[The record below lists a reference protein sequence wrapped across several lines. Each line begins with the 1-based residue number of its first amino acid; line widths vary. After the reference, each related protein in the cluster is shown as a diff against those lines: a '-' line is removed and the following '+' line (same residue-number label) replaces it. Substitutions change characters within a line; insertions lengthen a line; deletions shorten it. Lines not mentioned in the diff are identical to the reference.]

1 MKRYFVLAIV
11 AITTFVVA
19 KETPL
24 FPILKSTVT
33 LGKQPEGFYLLPTN
47 QLLRP
52 WGDQLQ
58 IPGRPVDLAFDSKK
72 RLLAILN
79 THSVEI
85 VDGTS
90 GAHLASADVG
100 STSYTGLAWSRG
112 DHEIWASQATRN
124 GPDTIAVVQLD
135 DAGKPGKAE
144 RIALKGHPVPA
155 GIAFSADGSK
165 VYIAFSRN
173 NTLAVFDAATRKL
186 EREIEVGMVPFNVVF
201 SAKNNE
207 IYVSNRGGRAP
218 KTTDTVA
225 PSSGTM
231 IVTDPQ
237 TGATTTGTLTILN
250 AKTLE
255 AQQVDV
261 GLAPASLAL
270 DPNESL
276 LAVADGHSDSV
287 TVVNLKSHART
298 QTRIPTWPGKGI
310 GSQPIAVTFAPDGQ
324 RLYVACA
331 GNNAVAILTPSG
343 KQWKVAGAIPTGY
356 FPSALEIDSA
366 GALRVLNLKGFAN
379 TLGKDGSHNSR
390 NFIGTLSQIPAVTDA
405 QLAAGTREV
414 IAANTPQLEPAG
426 GVDHPEK
433 LGIEHVLFI
442 IKENRT
448 YDQVLGDLPKG
459 NGDPKYVQFGRD
471 ITPNHHAL
479 AERYVTLDNFYTGGA
494 ISFDGHQWLMQA
506 FVSDYTERAFASSP
520 RGYAWNMADALTV
533 SPAGFFWQGAPRPID
548 LRIYGEFCLPA
559 LWDATRKNV
568 VDINEGNL
576 KKWSEYWKLYK
587 EGNWHEAVGSRSGV
601 PALQKYISPRYPV
614 NATFLPDQI
623 RASEFLEELAEYEK
637 ADHLPQLT
645 VLTLTADHTNGT
657 NPSSPTPRAMVAD
670 DDLALGRIVEG
681 VSKSKFWD
689 KTLILVVEDDAQN
702 GLDHVDGHRTVALAI
717 GPYIRRAAV
726 DSNNYNHESMVRTIQ
741 ALFNIPPHTRFLQSA
756 RVMTSIFTN
765 DADLKPYA
773 ALTPKVALDEMNPPF
788 SALSGRRL
796 WAARE
801 SAKMDWA
808 DPDDAPADTLNKILW
823 WESKGYDTPY
833 PVLHAFTDR
842 KK

>member
-1 MKRYFVLAIV
+1 MA
-11 AITTFVVA
+11 
-19 KETPL
+19 
-24 FPILKSTVT
+24 
-33 LGKQPEGFYLLPTN
+33 
-47 QLLRP
+47 
-52 WGDQLQ
+52 
-58 IPGRPVDLAFDSKK
+58 
-72 RLLAILN
+72 
-79 THSVEI
+79 
-85 VDGTS
+85 
-90 GAHLASADVG
+90 
-100 STSYTGLAWSRG
+100 
-112 DHEIWASQATRN
+112 
-124 GPDTIAVVQLD
+124 
-135 DAGKPGKAE
+135 
-144 RIALKGHPVPA
+144 
-155 GIAFSADGSK
+155 
-165 VYIAFSRN
+165 
-173 NTLAVFDAATRKL
+173 
-186 EREIEVGMVPFNVVF
+186 PFNVAF
-201 SAKNNE
+201 SAKNDE

-218 KTTDTVA
+218 KSNDTVA
-225 PSSGTM
+225 PSSGSM
-231 IVTDPQ
+231 MVTDPR
-237 TGATTTGTLTILN
+237 TGATTSGTLTILK

-255 AQQVDV
+255 AQEIAV
-261 GLAPASLAL
+261 GLAPASLSL
-270 DPNESL
+270 NPNEDL
-276 LAVADGHSDSV
+276 LAVANGHSDSV
-287 TVVNLKSHART
+287 SLINLKSHART
-298 QTRIPTWPGKGI
+298 DIAIPTWPGKGI
-310 GSQPIAVTFAPDGQ
+310 GSQPIAVTFAPDAQ

-343 KQWKVAGAIPTGY
+343 KQWKVAGAVPAGY
-356 FPSALEIDSA
+356 FPSALEIDRD

-390 NFIGTLSQIPAVTDA
+390 NFIGTLSRIPAIIDA

-414 IAANTPQLEPAG
+414 IAGNTPQLEAAG
-426 GVDHPEK
+426 GVDRPEK

-459 NGDPKYVQFGRD
+459 NGDPKFVQFGRNV
-471 ITPNHHAL
+471 TPNHHAL

-533 SPAGFFWQGAPRPID
+533 SPAGFFWQGATRPID
-548 LRIYGEFCLPA
+548 LKIYGEFCLPA
-559 LWDATRKNV
+559 RWDAARNSA
-568 VDINEGNL
+568 VDINEGDL
-576 KKWSEYWKLYK
+576 KKWREYWALYK
-587 EGNWHEAVGSRSGV
+587 EGKWRAAVGSRSGV

-614 NATFLPDQI
+614 NSTILPDQI

-637 ADHLPQLT
+637 ANHLPQLMI
-645 VLTLTADHTNGT
+645 LTLTADHTNGT
-657 NPSSPTPRAMVAD
+657 NPASPTPRAMVAD

-681 VSKSKFWD
+681 VSKSKFWG

-741 ALFNIPPHTRFLQSA
+741 TLLNIPPRTRFLQSA

-765 DADLKPYA
+765 EADLKTYTT
-773 ALTPKVALDEMNPPF
+773 LTPKVALDEMNSPLA
-788 SALSGRRL
+788 ALSGRRL

-801 SAKMDWA
+801 SARMNWN
-808 DPDDAPADTLNKILW
+808 DPDDAPPETLNRILW

-833 PVLHAFTDR
+833 PALRASGAP